1 MSKPPEDFKESKG
14 PLPCFPAK
22 VEEGM
27 KTVDLVPPSL
37 FILLFGFVVVA
48 EELHI
53 PVFIGLSVLAI
64 LIAAMIAS
72 VVWNGGKPR

>member
-1 MSKPPEDFKESKG
+1 
-14 PLPCFPAK
+14 
-22 VEEGM
+22 M